1 MSKSLLKTLACCA
14 LSINIWSSNAWAHIT
29 IAPTHN
35 ANCQNALE
43 VIPVKN
49 LSAGDLS
56 KLGPELNVA
65 KGNYAMAFWP
75 VDSEKRHEKA
85 NKTTIG
91 FSVIQTRD
99 IESQPVG
106 LLILSDQSDAFDF
119 VKDGHQIMISSRQ
132 ESRCPIRAILSVTE
146 TGGVVLREMAFEKGR

>member
-1 MSKSLLKTLACCA
+1 MSKSLSKTFICCA
-14 LSINIWSSNAWAHIT
+14 LSINIWSSNAWAHTT
-29 IAPTHN
+29 IAPTPN

-65 KGNYAMAFWP
+65 KGNYAMTFWP
-75 VDSEKRHEKA
+75 VDTEVRSEKVG
-85 NKTTIG
+85 KTPIG
-91 FSVIQTRD
+91 FSLIQTRD
-99 IESQPVG
+99 METPPIG
-106 LLILSDQSDAFDF
+106 LLIRSNQNDKLDF
-119 VKDGHQIMISSRQ
+119 ARDGHQILIASRQ

-146 TGGVVLREMAFEKGR
+146 TGGVVLREMAAEKGR